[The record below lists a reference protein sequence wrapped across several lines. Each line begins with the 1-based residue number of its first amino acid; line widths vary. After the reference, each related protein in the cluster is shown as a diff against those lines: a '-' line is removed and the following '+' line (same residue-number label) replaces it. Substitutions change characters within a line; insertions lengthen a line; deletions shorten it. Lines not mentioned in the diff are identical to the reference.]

1 MRAALLLVALF
12 VSDADRQQG
21 ARRPPSREPTE
32 TSTLERL
39 GGNVAVSRQSARLS
53 GNADAV
59 AQAIRA
65 IEKLGGTVRHDE
77 SRPGRPVV
85 AVELPG
91 CSVSADFLK
100 IAQRFRHLEW
110 LDL

>member
-1 MRAALLLVALF
+1 MRAALLLIALF
-12 VSDADRQQG
+12 F
-21 ARRPPSREPTE
+21 
-32 TSTLERL
+32 
-39 GGNVAVSRQSARLS
+39 SA
-53 GNADAV
+53 GDED
-59 AQAIRA
+59 QAIRA
-65 IEKLGGTVRHDE
+65 VDKLGGTVRRDD

-100 IAQRFRHLEW
+100 IAQRFPHLEW